1 MSFATQIPS
10 HSPAQQQHQHQLM
23 MEQMK
28 LNNQSQNVGQTNSIN
43 SANSVNVVDSVAKTI
58 SSVASSSQNLKALL
72 PSVPPQCGPPTVSL
86 ALLLDF
92 AIHQTAHELQVLYTL
107 NLQKK
112 AQDRT
117 ISVVQFAHSTRLV
130 FVRLLAIVRW
140 LKTNRKFEPL
150 SSIRFLLDEQAARYV
165 ETADKLVEI
174 ARNELPNARLSV
186 FHVPQAVDD
195 RFVSTPPLAGREQR
209 LTLRELNRVL
219 EFHLAQSARQ
229 LSPRIE
235 QINIKNGM
243 PLFDAYNIL
252 HVFCRSLQ
260 LDVIYC
266 QATLIAKISSL
277 YIRVEEQIHHYRFTI
292 YGDKTDPHSTLR
304 VKHHP
309 AGPELPKLDQS
320 FSLQRLLNET
330 ILFRCRERLLQAQ
343 NLVERAQPKPAKI
356 TRVKECITAEA
367 LIISVNT
374 FFGTVNCRVEALGR
388 RDEIN
393 ELEKQLNAASPSIK
407 IIVNLL
413 DRLRILI
420 LMERLQ
426 RAIVGLQVNK
436 LNDNQALSLANKLTT
451 LPKDRS
457 IFQFIREDQFY
468 LIIAFMPDDQTGV
481 KIQFH
486 LFSSTDGR
494 LTMLDLDAEQ

>member
-1 MSFATQIPS
+1 MVTLIVPNEFEIVLTRLGDDLQTKWC
-10 HSPAQQQHQHQLM
+10 L
-23 MEQMK
+23 
-28 LNNQSQNVGQTNSIN
+28 LNIKILVTNAEVGQGQRL
-43 SANSVNVVDSVAKTI
+43 VH
-58 SSVASSSQNLKALL
+58 
-72 PSVPPQCGPPTVSL
+72 P
-86 ALLLDF
+86 
-92 AIHQTAHELQVLYTL
+92 LQVNFLH
-107 NLQKK
+107 QM
-112 AQDRT
+112 
-117 ISVVQFAHSTRLV
+117 VQERL
-130 FVRLLAIVRW
+130 
-140 LKTNRKFEPL
+140 
-150 SSIRFLLDEQAARYV
+150 D
-165 ETADKLVEI
+165 
-174 ARNELPNARLSV
+174 
-186 FHVPQAVDD
+186 
-195 RFVSTPPLAGREQR
+195 
-209 LTLRELNRVL
+209 
-219 EFHLAQSARQ
+219 
-229 LSPRIE
+229 
-235 QINIKNGM
+235 NGEK

-277 YIRVEEQIHHYRFTI
+277 YIRVEEYNTKECKLVIAYWLEGGGGGGGVQQQQSQQQQQKQFRSKKQIHHYRFTI

-343 NLVERAQPKPAKI
+343 NLLERAQPKPAKI
-356 TRVKECITAEA
+356 TRSGHCLLSLTCPLILTEECITAEA

-374 FFGTVNCRVEALGR
+374 FFGTVNCRVETLGR

-468 LIIAFMPDDQTGV
+468 LIIAFMPDDQIGV

-494 LTMLDLDAEQ
+494 LTMLDLDAEQIIRSAPLPRLYAASSISALSSSSKSNNNKNLHNQRLSEFFQRYRKREGKMKNKIF